1 MKINSDINILGG
13 LPDFE
18 LVKAFFEQENSSK
31 TKNIPTTIKTKK
43 SVERFEKAINSTILN
58 FVSEDQK
65 EIVKNLII
73 EEGVSADS
81 RLMLFWNA
89 SFNNELLEAINS
101 NIFFPAYYSGR
112 LILKQGEVAA
122 FLKELKEDEVQ
133 INKWSDST
141 IETTASKY
149 LTLLKKFNLLE
160 GSSSKSIKPPFL
172 NDKIFILFIYW
183 LLSIEDKT
191 NILSSK
197 WIQYSFSEKN
207 HFVERILQ
215 KSFSKFIEVNYT
227 GDKLQVFPLI
237 EYTNIYDVI
246 TQS

>member
-18 LVKAFFEQENSSK
+18 LVRSYLKQENSSK
-31 TKNIPTTIKTKK
+31 FKDIPTKIKTKK
-43 SVERFEKAINSTILN
+43 SVERFEKAVNSTIIHFSN
-58 FVSEDQK
+58 NNQK
-65 EIVKNLII
+65 EIVKNLVIK
-73 EEGVSADS
+73 EGISLDS
-81 RLMLFWNA
+81 RLMIFWNA
-89 SFNNELLEAINS
+89 SFNNELLDAINS
-101 NIFFPAYYSGR
+101 SIFFPAYYSGR
-112 LILKQGEVAA
+112 LILRQGEVAA
-122 FLKELKEDEVQ
+122 FLRELKENEAQ
-133 INKWSDST
+133 IQKWSDST

-160 GSSSKSIKPPFL
+160 GSINKSIKHPFL

-197 WIQYSFSEKN
+197 WIQYSFSEKS

-227 GDKLQVFPLI
+227 GDKLQILPLI
-237 EYTNIYDVI
+237 EYKNIYDVVA
-246 TQS
+246 QS